1 MPIIENAS
9 PGRILTNA
17 GAPTSGTSAV
27 QTLTIGGTPT
37 GGTFKLRYEGATT
50 AAIAWSAT
58 NATLVANIDAAL
70 EALATIGVGN
80 VTTAVGTMTA
90 GIGTI
95 TITFAGGLANR
106 LVSAITVAD
115 NSMTGTAPTV
125 AVAITTPGVDATG
138 LNAAKGQLL
147 SDTTNGILYIN
158 TGSQASPTWTKV
170 GTQT

>member
-1 MPIIENAS
+1 MPVIESAGVS
-9 PGRILTNA
+9 RPLSFATAPG
-17 GAPTSGTSAV
+17 SGTSAV
-27 QTLTIGGTPT
+27 QTITIGGTPT

-80 VTTAVGTMTA
+80 VITAVGTAVA

-95 TITFAGGLANR
+95 TVTFAGGLANR

-115 NSMTGTAPTV
+115 NSMAGTAPTV
-125 AVAITTPGVDATG
+125 AVAITTPGVNADG
-138 LNAAKGQLL
+138 LNSPKGQHGVDN
-147 SDTTNGILYIN
+147 STGIWYSN
-158 TGSQASPTWTKV
+158 TGTAASPIWTKI